1 MTMPV
6 VGWAKV
12 MLGMQVSVKMTTMKK
27 EGEEEEEAMGLLY
40 SQREHYRRRG
50 G

>member
-6 VGWAKV
+6 VGLAKV

-27 EGEEEEEAMGLLY
+27 KEAMGLLY